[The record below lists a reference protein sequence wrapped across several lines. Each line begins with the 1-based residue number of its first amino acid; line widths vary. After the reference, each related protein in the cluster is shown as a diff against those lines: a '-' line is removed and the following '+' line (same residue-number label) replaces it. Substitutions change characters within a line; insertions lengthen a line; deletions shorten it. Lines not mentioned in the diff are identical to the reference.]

1 MTNPKTH
8 VPAGAELF
16 HSGAL
21 THPGE
26 AEPPAEIRPQ
36 RFTVHA
42 DASLVYTGDV
52 NGAQRWVAHDQSIVQ
67 YRADAGSLT
76 FHAWKRSHL
85 FGEYWSLGASM
96 TADGPHYDAADILS
110 NYYMTLPDGPACEV
124 VKVGHAT
131 DHDNSYFDEWQ
142 WGVHSQEPARVASL
156 CRAQWNNARFRDVV
170 TAGSGC
176 PNYEGYPWPNGYPT
190 DWPPLP
196 TGVQVTPAEITM
208 SVPGIGLN
216 DSGSAEVANHDPAP
230 ITVNIHPST
239 SNLFSWMTGEHTI
252 AAYSSLPIEV
262 TFDGAPAAGTYNTT
276 LQLTIGTAS
285 FEILVIA
292 KVTSKGLP
300 K

>member
-1 MTNPKTH
+1 MTNPEIRG
-8 VPAGAELF
+8 PAGAELF

-21 THPGE
+21 TDPAE

-36 RFTVHA
+36 RFTAYA
-42 DASLVYTGDV
+42 DTALVYTGDV

-67 YRADAGSLT
+67 YRVDAGTLT

-85 FGEYWSLGASM
+85 LYWSLGASM

-131 DHDNSYFDEWQ
+131 DHDNSYCDEWQ
-142 WGVHSQEPARVASL
+142 WGIHAQEPNRVASL
-156 CRAQWNNARFRDVV
+156 CRAQWNDARFTDVV

-176 PNYEGYPWPNGYPT
+176 PNYQNYPWPTGYPT

-196 TGVQVTPAEITM
+196 TGVQITPEEITM
-208 SVPGIGLN
+208 NVSGIGLN
-216 DSGSAEVANHDPAP
+216 DFSTVEVANHDPEP
-230 ITVNIHPST
+230 ISVNIHPST
-239 SNLFSWMTGEHTI
+239 RNLFSWMTGEYTV
-252 AAYSSLPIEV
+252 AAYSSLPIEIA
-262 TFDGAPAAGTYNTT
+262 FEGAPAAGTYNTT
-276 LQLTIGTAS
+276 LQLTIGSAS
-285 FEILVIA
+285 FEIPITA
-292 KVTSKGLP
+292 KVSSKGPP